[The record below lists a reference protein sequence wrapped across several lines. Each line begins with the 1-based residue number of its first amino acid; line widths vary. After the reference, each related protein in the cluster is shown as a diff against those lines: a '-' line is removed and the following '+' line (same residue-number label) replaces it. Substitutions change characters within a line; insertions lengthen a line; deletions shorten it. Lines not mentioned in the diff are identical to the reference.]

1 MNNMES
7 QEFLKYLIN
16 EDIYSVDKGNP
27 VEAYENAAIES
38 PQVAEPI
45 AEVKQEAE
53 VETKPAVSQYKSILV
68 IVEDESSDGLNNKD
82 KQYLAKILSA
92 VKADLYSISLV
103 NIHKNELQ
111 GLDGVENILVFTDNS
126 SLKAES
132 SKYDMADYSQAKII
146 LSDPLDKVSESVE
159 LRKQLWGALQKMFV

>member
-1 MNNMES
+1 MAN

-45 AEVKQEAE
+45 TEDVQEAE
-53 VETKPAVSQYKSILV
+53 VKPIVSQYKSILV
-68 IVEDESSDGLNNKD
+68 VVEDESSDGLNNKD

-132 SKYDMADYSQAKII
+132 AKYKMANYSQAKII

-159 LRKQLWGALQKMFV
+159 LRKQLWEALQLMFVK